1 MISGARRARR
11 DPLGERGGLLIEHVL
26 GPFAQLHDAHVS
38 GPHLV
43 GCTGVH
49 VVIEPVQTERVA
61 QVSAH
66 CDERLAQLR
75 GRVSPQLR
83 LGEAELVGGGT
94 DALVCGDQ
102 GPSGPLRQI
111 GVVDLE
117 LLRTAS
123 APDPEPGHAP
133 S

>member
-1 MISGARRARR
+1 M
-11 DPLGERGGLLIEHVL
+11 
-26 GPFAQLHDAHVS
+26 
-38 GPHLV
+38 
-43 GCTGVH
+43 
-49 VVIEPVQTERVA
+49 IEPVQTERVA
-61 QVSAH
+61 QVSAY

-83 LGEAELVGGGT
+83 LGEAELVRGGT

-102 GPSGPLRQI
+102 GPSSPLRQI
-111 GVVDLE
+111 GVVDLGM
-117 LLRTAS
+117 LRTAS